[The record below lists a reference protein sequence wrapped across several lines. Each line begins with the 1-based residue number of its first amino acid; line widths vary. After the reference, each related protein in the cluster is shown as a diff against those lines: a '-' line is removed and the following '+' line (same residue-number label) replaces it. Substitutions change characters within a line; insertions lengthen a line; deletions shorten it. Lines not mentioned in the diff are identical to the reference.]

1 MCVFVF
7 NVFLMFFLFSCETK
21 KKDNSD
27 VLARVSEKTL
37 TVRKAQKRNQ
47 GKPLNKESIP
57 KIVSDWIT
65 NTVLLKKGIE
75 MELHKDSLLLKK
87 RDRFFNSLIISSFLD
102 QNHHPK
108 IKVLNKEVLEYYN
121 KNKESF
127 SRETDEVFLE
137 HYFTEKS
144 VFSKK
149 LKSFFILN
157 KKTDINISD
166 FLLESKTIKKG
177 RTSDQFNSV
186 VFNSESDIVGP
197 IRSKKGYHFFKI
209 LSRYKKGSSKGL
221 EMVYDEIFQR
231 LYKKKEKNHSLFL
244 LDSIKNTETIYINP
258 KYQ

>member
-1 MCVFVF
+1 MF
-7 NVFLMFFLFSCETK
+7 NVFLILFLFSCETK
-21 KKDNSD
+21 KKNVSD
-27 VLARVSEKTL
+27 VLARGSGKTL
-37 TVRKAQKRNQ
+37 TVNKAQKLNP
-47 GKPLNKESIP
+47 GKPLNKEAIP

-75 MELHKDSLLLKK
+75 MNIHKDSMLLKK
-87 RDRFFNSLIISSFLD
+87 RDLFFNKLVVSSFLD
-102 QNHHPK
+102 QSHHRK
-108 IKVLNKEVLEYYN
+108 ISVSNKEVLDYYN

-144 VFSKK
+144 IFSKK

-166 FLLESKTIKKG
+166 FLLESKTVKKG

-186 VFNSESDIVGP
+186 VFNSESEIVGP

-209 LSRYKKGSSKGL
+209 LSRHKKGSDKGL

-231 LYKKKEKNHSLFL
+231 LYKKKERNYSLFL

>member
-1 MCVFVF
+1 MGVFVF
-7 NVFLMFFLFSCETK
+7 NVFLILFLFSCETK
-21 KKDNSD
+21 KKDDSD
-27 VLARVSEKTL
+27 VLARVSGKTL
-37 TVRKAQKRNQ
+37 TIKKAQNLNP
-47 GKPLNKESIP
+47 GKPLNKEAIP

-75 MELHKDSLLLKK
+75 MNIHKDSMLLKK
-87 RDRFFNSLIISSFLD
+87 RDLFFNKLVISSFLN
-102 QNHHPK
+102 QSHYPK
-108 IKVLNKEVLEYYN
+108 ISVSNKEVLNYYN

-157 KKTDINISD
+157 KKTDINISE
-166 FLLESKTIKKG
+166 FLLESKTVKKG

-186 VFNSESDIVGP
+186 IFQSESEIVGP

-231 LYKKKEKNHSLFL
+231 LYKKKERNHSLFL
-244 LDSIKNTETIYINP
+244 LDSIKNTEIIYINP

>member
-1 MCVFVF
+1 MGVF
-7 NVFLMFFLFSCETK
+7 NFSVFFILFLFSCETK
-21 KKDNSD
+21 KKDDSD
-27 VLARVSEKTL
+27 VLARVSGKTL
-37 TVRKAQKRNQ
+37 TLKKAQKLNP
-47 GKPLNKESIP
+47 GKPLNKEAIP
-57 KIVSDWIT
+57 KIISDWIT

-75 MELHKDSLLLKK
+75 MNIHKDSMLLKK
-87 RDRFFNSLIISSFLD
+87 RDLFFNKLVISSFLD
-102 QNHHPK
+102 QSHHPK
-108 IKVLNKEVLEYYN
+108 ISVSNKEVLDYYN

-144 VFSKK
+144 IFSKK

-166 FLLESKTIKKG
+166 FLLESKTVKKG

-186 VFNSESDIVGP
+186 VFNSENETIGP

-209 LSRYKKGSSKGL
+209 LSRHKKGSSKGL

-231 LYKKKEKNHSLFL
+231 LYKKKERSHSLFL
-244 LDSIKNTETIYINP
+244 LDSIKNTEIIYINP

>member
-1 MCVFVF
+1 MGVFVF
-7 NVFLMFFLFSCETK
+7 NFFLIFFLFSCETK
-21 KKDNSD
+21 KKDDSD
-27 VLARVSEKTL
+27 VLARVAGKTL
-37 TVRKAQKRNQ
+37 TIKKAK
-47 GKPLNKESIP
+47 KLNKEKLLDKEAIP

-75 MELHKDSLLLKK
+75 MDIHKDSLLLKK
-87 RDRFFNSLIISSFLD
+87 RDVFFNNLVVSSFLM
-102 QNHHPK
+102 QSHQPK
-108 IKVLNKEVLEYYN
+108 IYVSNKEILNYYN

-157 KKTDINISD
+157 KKLDVNISD
-166 FLLESKTIKKG
+166 FLLESKTVKEG
-177 RTSDQFNSV
+177 RSSDQFNSV
-186 VFNSESDIVGP
+186 IFNNENEIIGP

-209 LSRYKKGSSKGL
+209 LSRYRKGSIKGL
-221 EMVYDEIFQR
+221 EIVYDEIFQR
-231 LYKKKEKNHSLFL
+231 LYKKKEKNRSLFL
-244 LDSIKNTETIYINP
+244 LDSIKNTEEIYINP

>member
-1 MCVFVF
+1 MGVFVF
-7 NVFLMFFLFSCETK
+7 NAFLTLFLFSCETK
-21 KKDNSD
+21 KKDESD
-27 VLARVSEKTL
+27 VLARGSGKTL
-37 TVRKAQKRNQ
+37 TINKAQKLNP
-47 GKPLNKESIP
+47 GKPLNKEAIP

-75 MELHKDSLLLKK
+75 MNIHRDSMLLKK
-87 RDRFFNSLIISSFLD
+87 RDLFYNKLVISSFLN
-102 QNHHPK
+102 QSHHPK
-108 IKVLNKEVLEYYN
+108 IYISNKEILDYYN

-166 FLLESKTIKKG
+166 FLLESKTVKKG
-177 RTSDQFNSV
+177 RVPDQFSSFIFDNE
-186 VFNSESDIVGP
+186 SETIGP

-209 LSRYKKGSSKGL
+209 LNRYKKGSSKGL

-231 LYKKKEKNHSLFL
+231 LYKKKEKDLSLFL
-244 LDSIKNTETIYINP
+244 LDSIKNTEEIYINP
-258 KYQ
+258 KYK

>member
-1 MCVFVF
+1 MF
-7 NVFLMFFLFSCETK
+7 NVFLILFLFSCETK
-21 KKDNSD
+21 KKDDSD
-27 VLARVSEKTL
+27 ILARVSGKTL
-37 TVRKAQKRNQ
+37 TIKKAQKLNQ

>member
-1 MCVFVF
+1 MGVFVF
-7 NVFLMFFLFSCETK
+7 NFFLIFFLFSCETK

-27 VLARVSEKTL
+27 VLARVSGKTL
-37 TVRKAQKRNQ
+37 TIKKAQKLNP
-47 GKPLNKESIP
+47 GKPLNKETIS
-57 KIVSDWIT
+57 KIVLDWIT

-75 MELHKDSLLLKK
+75 MDIHKDSLLLKK
-87 RDRFFNSLIISSFLD
+87 RDLFFNKLVISSFLK
-102 QNHHPK
+102 QNHHPR
-108 IKVLNKEVLEYYN
+108 ISISNKEVLDYYN

-144 VFSKK
+144 IFSKK

-157 KKTDINISD
+157 KKTDINVSD
-166 FLLESKTIKKG
+166 FLLESKTVKKG
-177 RTSDQFNSV
+177 RTLDQFNSII
-186 VFNSESDIVGP
+186 FDSEQEIIGP

-209 LSRYKKGSSKGL
+209 LSRYKKGSNKGL

-231 LYKKKEKNHSLFL
+231 LYKKKERNHSLFL
-244 LDSIKNTETIYINP
+244 LDSIKNTEIIYINP

>member
-1 MCVFVF
+1 MGFFVF
-7 NVFLMFFLFSCETK
+7 NVFLILFLFSCETK
-21 KKDNSD
+21 KKDDSD
-27 VLARVSEKTL
+27 VLARVSGKTL
-37 TVRKAQKRNQ
+37 TVNKAQKLNP
-47 GKPLNKESIP
+47 GKPLNKEAIP

-75 MELHKDSLLLKK
+75 MNIHKDSMLLKK
-87 RDRFFNSLIISSFLD
+87 RDLFFNKLVVSSFLD
-102 QNHHPK
+102 QSHHRK
-108 IKVLNKEVLEYYN
+108 ISVSNKEVLDYYN

-144 VFSKK
+144 IFSKK

-166 FLLESKTIKKG
+166 FLLESKTVKKG

-186 VFNSESDIVGP
+186 VFNSESEIVGP

-231 LYKKKEKNHSLFL
+231 LYKKKERNYSLFL

>member
-1 MCVFVF
+1 MGFFVF
-7 NVFLMFFLFSCETK
+7 NVFLILFLFSCETK
-21 KKDNSD
+21 KKDDSD
-27 VLARVSEKTL
+27 VLARVSGKTL
-37 TVRKAQKRNQ
+37 TVNKAQKLNP
-47 GKPLNKESIP
+47 GKPLNKEAIP

-75 MELHKDSLLLKK
+75 MNIHKDSMLLKK
-87 RDRFFNSLIISSFLD
+87 RDLFFNKLVVSSFLD
-102 QNHHPK
+102 QSHHRK
-108 IKVLNKEVLEYYN
+108 ISISNKEVLDYYN

-144 VFSKK
+144 IFSKK

-166 FLLESKTIKKG
+166 FLLESKTVKKG

-186 VFNSESDIVGP
+186 VFNSESEIVGP

-209 LSRYKKGSSKGL
+209 LSRHKKGSDKGL

-231 LYKKKEKNHSLFL
+231 LYKKKERNYSLLL